1 MFYENR
7 SERLAWRVSL
17 GFLLR
22 SGWMTLVM
30 SHPPDGPR
38 CRNLPRGQEVDQAGC
53 AICPPH
59 PPTPDGGHGNW
70 APRKPGGVTLG
81 LRVSSVDCLG
91 EEREPQEPGSVK
103 VNATREDR

>member
-59 PPTPDGGHGNW
+59 PPPLM
-70 APRKPGGVTLG
+70 GVMETG
-81 LRVSSVDCLG
+81 LRANRGASLWGCGFPAWIVWG
-91 EEREPQEPGSVK
+91 RRGSRK
-103 VNATREDR
+103 NQGL